1 MYVLVYFL
9 CFSYVTHHENIFYVV
24 TRTTMLPSGLY
35 YLFLRS
41 IFLISAFSSELRL
54 PEHIFCGDY
63 LILTFLFICFY
74 GGKKTRILY
83 FFYFWSSWNKLSLFT
98 TNRWPQ
104 LQYRFQNSHIC
115 PRSQGLRKVL
125 GFIFRGGYIPFH
137 KNRSQIIGHRT
148 RIILQWT

>member
-41 IFLISAFSSELRL
+41 LFLISAFSSELRL

-63 LILTFLFICFY
+63 LILTFLFICFH
-74 GGKKTRILY
+74 GGKKKLGFCISFTSGVPGTNYHYSQPTVGLSFSINFRIAI
-83 FFYFWSSWNKLSLFT
+83 FV
-98 TNRWPQ
+98 
-104 LQYRFQNSHIC
+104 HC
-115 PRSQGLRKVL
+115 PRV
-125 GFIFRGGYIPFH
+125 
-137 KNRSQIIGHRT
+137 
-148 RIILQWT
+148 

>member
-35 YLFLRS
+35 YLFLLS
-41 IFLISAFSSELRL
+41 LFLISAFSSELRL

-74 GGKKTRILY
+74 GGKKNQDFVFLLLLEFLEQIITIHNQLLALASVSILEQPY
-83 FFYFWSSWNKLSLFT
+83 LSTVPGFEKGFRFYFSWWVHFVS
-98 TNRWPQ
+98 
-104 LQYRFQNSHIC
+104 
-115 PRSQGLRKVL
+115 
-125 GFIFRGGYIPFH
+125 
-137 KNRSQIIGHRT
+137 
-148 RIILQWT
+148 